1 MRVTCILLATI
12 VIWGCGYQLN
22 AQTSGCRPADAVS
35 SRTLQTLVQIVT
47 STDSADM
54 AFRDSLGLEPTTASK
69 VALVPDTRTCQA
81 AVGAFNSLFSSPGAV
96 RSVFTYKIG
105 NFFGVEDPDQPRGEY
120 RAVAIFDRRW
130 AYKNILLT
138 F

>member
-35 SRTLQTLVQIVT
+35 SRTLQTLLEIVT
-47 STDSADM
+47 STDSADV
-54 AFRDSLGLEPTTASK
+54 AYRDSLGLEPTTASK
-69 VALVPDTRTCQA
+69 VALVTDNRTCQT
-81 AVGAFNSLFSSPGAV
+81 AVGAFNSLVSSPGAV
-96 RSVFTYKIG
+96 RSVFTYKVG
-105 NFFGVEDPDQPRGEY
+105 SFFAVEDPGHPRGEY

-130 AYKNILLT
+130 AYKNLMLT